1 MSSSRTSRP
10 SLLSAPPSPQAPHS
24 PGRRRLLLAAMAS
37 AFGSTALVACGG
49 GGGGDAA
56 GAPVPAPPP
65 PSATGSFTSGAIS
78 GFGSIIVNGVRFDD
92 SGAEV
97 FDDDG
102 QRRGSDDLKL
112 GQQVEVESSSIDRNA
127 GTGVATV
134 IRYGS
139 ELKGPVESV
148 DAANSRFVL
157 LGQVVEVVGT
167 TVFGPSLAGGLAALA
182 VGQILEVHGRLDTA
196 RSVTVASRI
205 DLEDSTSSY
214 KLRGVIA
221 ALDTTAKTLRIG
233 TAVIAYAGA
242 SEVPAS
248 LAVGQ
253 GVRVELQTTP
263 SGGVWQATRVRSD
276 ARKPEDRAEAEV
288 KGLITSVESATR
300 FSVDGL
306 AVQADAAQFPDGQGV
321 VQLGA
326 FVEVEGRI
334 TGGVLVASSV
344 KSEDEG
350 GENEGEDFELHGTI
364 SALDTSAKTFV
375 VRNVTVRYG
384 SSVVYKDGSEAQL
397 ANGVKV
403 EVKGALDA
411 DGTGLQASRIS
422 FED

>member
-1 MSSSRTSRP
+1 MSSPRTPRP
-10 SLLSAPPSPQAPHS
+10 HVLPADAPSGPPHS
-24 PGRRRLLLAAMAS
+24 AGRRRLLMSALAS

-49 GGGGDAA
+49 GGGGDGA
-56 GAPVPAPPP
+56 GAPAPAPPP
-65 PSATGSFTSGAIS
+65 AATGSFTAGAIS

-102 QRRGSDDLKL
+102 QRRGSDDLLL
-112 GQQVEVESSSIDRNA
+112 GQQVEVESSSIDRTA

-157 LGQVVEVVGT
+157 LGQVVEVGAT
-167 TVFGPSLAGGLAALA
+167 TVFGPSLSGGLAALA
-182 VGQILEVHGRLDTA
+182 AGQILEVHGRLDTA
-196 RSVTVASRI
+196 RSVTVATRV
-205 DLEDSTSSY
+205 DLEDSASRY

-233 TAVIAYAGA
+233 TASISYAGA
-242 SEVPAS
+242 TEVSAT

-263 SGGVWQATRVRSD
+263 SGGLWQATRVRSD
-276 ARKPEDRAEAEV
+276 SRKPEDRAEAEV
-288 KGLITSVESATR
+288 KGLITAVESATR

-306 AVQADAAQFPDGQGV
+306 AVQADSAQFPEGQGI

-334 TGGVLVASSV
+334 TGGVLVATKV
-344 KSEDEG
+344 HAEDEG
-350 GENEGEDFELHGTI
+350 GESEGEDFELHGSL
-364 SALDTSAKTFV
+364 SALDTTARTFV
-375 VRNVTVRYG
+375 VRSVTVRWDA
-384 SSVVYKDGSEAQL
+384 SVVFKDGSESQL
-397 ANGVKV
+397 ANGVQV
-403 EVKGALDA
+403 EVKGVLDA
-411 DGTGLQASRIS
+411 DGTGLQATRIS

>member
-1 MSSSRTSRP
+1 MSSSRTPRP

-24 PGRRRLLLAAMAS
+24 AGRRRLLMAAMAS

-49 GGGGDAA
+49 GGGDSA
-56 GAPVPAPPP
+56 GAPAPAPPP
-65 PSATGSFTSGAIS
+65 AATGSFTAGAIS

-112 GQQVEVESSSIDRNA
+112 GQQVEVESSSIDRSA

-167 TVFGPSLAGGLAALA
+167 TVFGPGLSGGLAAVA

-196 RSVTVASRI
+196 RSVTVASRV
-205 DLEDSTSSY
+205 DLEDSTSRY

-221 ALDTTAKTLRIG
+221 ALDTAARTLRIG
-233 TAVIAYAGA
+233 SASISYAGA
-242 SEVPAS
+242 SEVPSS

-263 SGGVWQATRVRSD
+263 SGGFWLATRVRSD
-276 ARKPEDRAEAEV
+276 SRQPEDRAEAEI

-306 AVQADAAQFPDGQGV
+306 SVQADAAQFPDGQGI

-334 TGGVLVASSV
+334 SGGVLVASEV
-344 KSEDEG
+344 KSEDDG
-350 GENEGEDFELHGTI
+350 GEDEQEDFELHGSI
-364 SALDTSAKTFV
+364 SSLDTAAKTFV
-375 VRNVTVRYG
+375 LRNLTVRYSG
-384 SSVVYKDGSEAQL
+384 SVAYEDGTEAGL
-397 ANGVKV
+397 ANGVEV
-403 EVKGALDA
+403 EVKGVLDA
-411 DGTGLQASRIS
+411 DGTSLRATRIS